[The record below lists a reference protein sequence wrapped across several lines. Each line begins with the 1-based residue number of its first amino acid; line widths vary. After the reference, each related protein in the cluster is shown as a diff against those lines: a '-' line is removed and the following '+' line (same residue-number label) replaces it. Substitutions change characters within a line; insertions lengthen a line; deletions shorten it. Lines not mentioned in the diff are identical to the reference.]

1 MSKIVIIG
9 GGIAGLTAGIFAQK
23 YGFESEI
30 FEKNA
35 NAGGE
40 CTGWNRNGF
49 HIDNCIHWLT
59 GTKKSTELY
68 KLWKETGALGDD
80 VEMIEF
86 DSFYTSFFDEKKAVL
101 WRDKERT
108 RKELRKLGR
117 SDGKAIDEFIKAVT
131 ALEKLEMPVE
141 KPFDMM
147 SAIEKMK
154 LGISMFG
161 ALKYVKKYGK
171 VSLKEY
177 AGTFQSQ
184 VLRQFFLDYM
194 DSGFNAL
201 SLMTSYASFTAGNG
215 NVPKGG
221 SVGMAERMA
230 EKYRSLGGVI
240 NTKSPVEK
248 VDIDG
253 TKATGITLADGKKI
267 QADYVICACDT
278 SVTFNQLMDRK
289 YMPKELESNYKKLKV
304 LSSFQAS
311 FSVDD
316 ECRFIS
322 NTEIFPCREIKIGN
336 SSFERM
342 GVKSY
347 WHEPDFAPA
356 GKAVLQVHFTQTEDD
371 YEYWKNLYETDRNEY
386 KKKKLEIAEEII
398 LSISAQYQQ
407 INGKIE
413 VLDVLTPYTYNK
425 WTGAYKGSYMSFI
438 MSPKAMEQKNFT
450 GMIKGL
456 DNVFLASQWQE
467 IPGGLPYAA
476 AMGKF
481 AVQRIAGVRK

>member
-1 MSKIVIIG
+1 MSKIVIVG

-40 CTGWNRNGF
+40 CTGWSRNGF

-68 KLWKETGALGDD
+68 TLWKEIGALGDD
-80 VEMIEF
+80 VEMVEF
-86 DSFYTSFFDEKKAVL
+86 DRFYTSFFDEKKAVL

-117 SDGKAIDEFIKAVT
+117 SDGKAIDEFIKTVT
-131 ALEKLEMPVE
+131 ALERLEMPVE

-147 SAIEKMK
+147 SAMEKMK
-154 LGISMFG
+154 LGIAMFG

-177 AGTFQSQ
+177 AGKFQSPL
-184 VLRQFFLDYM
+184 LRQFFQDYM
-194 DSGFNAL
+194 DSSFNAL

-221 SVGMAERMA
+221 SVEMVKRIA
-230 EKYRSLGGVI
+230 EKYQSLGGVI
-240 NTKSPVEK
+240 HTKSAVEK
-248 VDIDG
+248 VEIDG
-253 TKATGITLADGKKI
+253 TKATGITLADGKTIK
-267 QADYVICACDT
+267 ADYVICACDT
-278 SVTFNQLMDRK
+278 SVTFHKLMDRK
-289 YMPKELESNYKKLKV
+289 YMPKQLEKNYEKLKV
-304 LSSFQAS
+304 QSAFQAS

-316 ECRFIS
+316 ECAFIH
-322 NTEIFPCREIKIGN
+322 NTEVFPCREITIGK
-336 SSFERM
+336 SVFERM
-342 GVKSY
+342 SVKSY
-347 WHEPDFAPA
+347 WYEPKFSPV

-371 YEYWKNLYETDRNEY
+371 YEYWKNLYETDKNAY

-413 VLDVLTPYTYNK
+413 VLDVLTPYTYNQ
-425 WTGAYKGSYMSFI
+425 WTGAYKGSYMSFV
-438 MSPKAMEQKNFT
+438 MSPKAMEQKNLT
-450 GMIKGL
+450 GIIDGL
-456 DNVFLASQWQE
+456 ENVVLASQWQE

-476 AMGKF
+476 AAGKF
-481 AVQRIAGVRK
+481 AVQRIAKI

>member
-23 YGFESEI
+23 YGFESEL
-30 FEKNA
+30 FEKNGYI
-35 NAGGE
+35 GGE

-68 KLWKETGALGDD
+68 QLWEETGALGDN
-80 VEMIEF
+80 VEMVEF
-86 DSFYTSFFDEKKAVL
+86 DRFYTSFFDEKKAVL

-141 KPFDMM
+141 KPMDMM

-161 ALKYVKKYGK
+161 VLKYVKKYGK

-177 AGTFQSQ
+177 ANTFQSQ
-184 VLRQFFLDYM
+184 MLRQFFLDYM

-201 SLMTSYASFTAGNG
+201 SLMTAYATFTAGNG

-221 SVGMAERMA
+221 SAEMAERMA
-230 EKYRSLGGVI
+230 EKYKSLGGVVH
-240 NTKSPVEK
+240 TKSPVEK
-248 VDIDG
+248 VEING
-253 TKATGITLADGKKI
+253 TKATGITLADGNTVK
-267 QADYVICACDT
+267 ADYIICACDT
-278 SVTFNQLMDRK
+278 SVTFNKLMDKK
-289 YMPKELESNYKKLKV
+289 YMPKQLESNYKKLKV
-304 LSSFQAS
+304 QSAFQAS

-316 ECRFIS
+316 ECRFIN
-322 NTEIFPCREIKIGN
+322 NTEIFPCREIRIGN
-336 SSFERM
+336 SVFERM
-342 GVKSY
+342 SVKSY
-347 WHEPDFAPA
+347 WHEPKFSPM
-356 GKAVLQVHFTQTEDD
+356 GKAVLQAHFTQTEQD

-413 VLDVLTPYTYNK
+413 VLDVLTPYTYNQ
-425 WTGAYKGSYMSFI
+425 WTGAYKGSYMSFV

-450 GMIKGL
+450 GMIDGL
-456 DNVFLASQWQE
+456 ENVVLASQWQE
-467 IPGGLPYAA
+467 VPGGLPYAA
-476 AMGKF
+476 AAGKF
-481 AVQRIAGVRK
+481 AVQRIAKV